1 MNGHP
6 LLTNS
11 ALERTCTLLWMM
23 IFVLLFCSYL
33 KQRVME
39 NWAKEQFFFYSH
51 SLKSLPCTFV
61 GGCWTLTWWIS
72 QFHYFKQWPDDLVIC
87 ITVIVTGTEH
97 KLICYENRQHYSV
110 SVWRLKIIQ
119 QLSRL
124 FSRPVHQGNIWLW
137 CQLLI
142 LRCNFM
148 EGWLCS

>member
-1 MNGHP
+1 MAIHSWENVYITVNDNFCFIILFLFKTKSHGKVSKI
-6 LLTNS
+6 T
-11 ALERTCTLLWMM
+11 
-23 IFVLLFCSYL
+23 IFFDL
-33 KQRVME
+33 
-39 NWAKEQFFFYSH
+39 H
-51 SLKSLPCTFV
+51 SLESLPCTFV
-61 GGCWTLTWWIS
+61 GGFWTLTWWTS
-72 QFHYFKQWPDDLVIC
+72 QFHYFKQWPNDLVIY
-87 ITVIVTGTEH
+87 ITVTVTGTEH

-142 LRCNFM
+142 LCCNFM

>member
-1 MNGHP
+1 MAIHSWENVYIAVNDNFCFIILFLFKTKSHGKVSKI
-6 LLTNS
+6 T
-11 ALERTCTLLWMM
+11 
-23 IFVLLFCSYL
+23 IFFDL
-33 KQRVME
+33 
-39 NWAKEQFFFYSH
+39 H
-51 SLKSLPCTFV
+51 SLESLPCTFV
-61 GGCWTLTWWIS
+61 GGCWTLTWWTS
-72 QFHYFKQWPDDLVIC
+72 QFHYFKQWPNDLVIY
-87 ITVIVTGTEH
+87 ITVTVTGTEH

-142 LRCNFM
+142 LCCNFM